1 MALGSE
7 QIADLVGAKVI
18 GLDGD
23 RIGRVAEI
31 HVNGRTGEPEWAVV
45 SSGRFGQASSLV
57 PLAGADID
65 GAILG
70 VPYQAT
76 TIWDAPRVEWVGGL
90 PAKQERGL
98 LRYYQ
103 SAASDRP
110 SSGSHP

>member
-7 QIADLVGAKVI
+7 QIAGVVGAKVI

-31 HVNGRTGEPEWAVV
+31 HVNDRTGEPEWALVC
-45 SSGRFGQASSLV
+45 SGRFGQASSLV

-70 VPYQAT
+70 VPYEAA
-76 TIWDAPRVEWVGGL
+76 TIWDAPRVEMIGPL
-90 PAKQERGL
+90 SERQKRGL
-98 LRYYQ
+98 LRYYEA
-103 SAASDRP
+103 AASDRP
-110 SSGSHP
+110 STSGRH